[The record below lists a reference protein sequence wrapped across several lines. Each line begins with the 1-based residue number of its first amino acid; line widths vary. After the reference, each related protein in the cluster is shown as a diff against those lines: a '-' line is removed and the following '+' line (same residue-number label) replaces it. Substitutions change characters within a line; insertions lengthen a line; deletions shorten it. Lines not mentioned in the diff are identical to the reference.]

1 MPGGYWLR
9 KFLRWTFLSLIVSCL
24 SLLPAVSA
32 NASVWPVERV
42 VNEPVYG
49 GQVYLREAGVDNPK
63 ILLLIHGVGAEAGS
77 IWDNL
82 LPDLARKYHVVAL
95 DLPGFGRS
103 SKGNQLYSP
112 EAQAA
117 FLDWLINSLP
127 GKPVTLVGHSLGGA
141 VALMYAARYGSE
153 LDRLILIDSVGLLH
167 RLAVSQNFAR
177 QFLKFDLPFT
187 SPEIENSLGSIAS
200 LLLEKTSHLP
210 LDAKLLLSSP
220 FLREK
225 FLTAD
230 PVRIAALAMVET
242 DYSLL
247 LEKIS
252 SPTWLIWGA
261 KDEVASLRVAKILDW
276 NLPQVKMRI
285 LPGQGHSPM
294 LDDIGH
300 FKEVLWQALQEVP
313 AVKVPLPI
321 STPFKKGVCEQE
333 RGKVFSGNYSSL
345 RINNCHDVLLKNVVV
360 NDLEIVDSQVAIE
373 SSILR
378 ASSPKPALFLLRSNV
393 KITGADIVAETG
405 IVINQSR
412 IDLAGVRFV
421 GTQSAI
427 KGEGNPSS
435 VLCSCSIKLFD
446 GAKETLHLSRSLVT
460 GESL

>member
-1 MPGGYWLR
+1 M
-9 KFLRWTFLSLIVSCL
+9 VD
-24 SLLPAVSA
+24 
-32 NASVWPVERV
+32 
-42 VNEPVYG
+42 EPVFG
-49 GQVYLREAGVDNPK
+49 ARAYLREAGVDNPK
-63 ILLLIHGVGAEAGS
+63 ILLLVHGVGAEAGS

-82 LPDLARKYHVVAL
+82 LPDLAREYHVVAP

-141 VALMYAARYGSE
+141 VAMMYAARHESA
-153 LDRLILIDSVGLLH
+153 LDRLILVDSVGLLH
-167 RLAVSQNFAR
+167 QLAVSQNFAR
-177 QFLKFDLPFT
+177 HLLRLDVPFA
-187 SPEIENSLGSIAS
+187 SSGIENSLGSIAG
-200 LLLEKTSHLP
+200 LLLEKTSRLP
-210 LDAKLLLSSP
+210 VDAKLLLSSP

-230 PVRIAALAMVET
+230 PVRISALAMVDT

-247 LEKIS
+247 LAKIS

-276 NLPQVKMRI
+276 NLPQVKLRI
-285 LPGQGHSPM
+285 LPGLGHSPM
-294 LDDIGH
+294 LDDIGN
-300 FKEVLWQALQEVP
+300 FKEALWQALQEAPEVE
-313 AVKVPLPI
+313 VPLPT
-321 STPFKKGVCEQE
+321 STPDKKGVCEQE
-333 RGKVFSGNYSSL
+333 QGKVFSGNYSSL

-373 SSILR
+373 TSRLR
-378 ASSPKPALFLLRSNV
+378 ASSHKSALSLLRSKV
-393 KITGADIVAETG
+393 TITGADIVAETG
-405 IVINQSR
+405 IIINQSR
-412 IDLAGVRFV
+412 IDLAGVRFI
-421 GTQSAI
+421 GAQSAI

-435 VLCSCSIKLFD
+435 VLCSCSVKLID
-446 GAKETLHLSRSLVT
+446 GAKEALHLSRSLGV